1 MHEDHEMKLLMRST
15 QQHALE
21 VATRAAKYM
30 AGQEDRVKR
39 EIQRPIKKYN
49 LEQSVI
55 ELASYRHK
63 Y

>member
-39 EIQRPIKKYN
+39 ENSAPDK
-49 LEQSVI
+49 EVQSRAVCD
-55 ELASYRHK
+55 
-63 Y
+63 